1 VDDKRQDVKNNSLD
15 ALPLKCIVDQYGTA
29 SEQALLQMDR
39 LREFALGSP
48 AVLSAK
54 DLARAYPSAADL
66 ACASET
72 IRQMRLATA
81 GLSPLFAS
89 AEQVVRMQR
98 TMSALHGGL
107 AEAVRLADVMA
118 HVTPDAVV
126 MSKLAQSALASEK
139 TIMAQLSFAN
149 HLVSTVAGLSFKTDL
164 WFRSQPSWL
173 AAWRWNDACE
183 TSRRL
188 FDSCK
193 STGILSQAHG
203 VGGVMSGQLLPRL
216 ASVEYFN
223 ASDLV
228 ERFSVPPHRVSG
240 AATKASVRQ
249 LVHDDTADTIEG
261 ALAEIDPEL
270 PKLWVGA
277 RQARMSAN
285 PDSQR
290 HFSISLRE
298 LLTQVLHK
306 LAPDDAVAAWSVE
319 PEYFHNGR
327 PKRKARVMYI
337 CRSVTD
343 GGMRTFLAK
352 DVAAS
357 VSFMELFEAGTHST
371 RNRFSPEMLSAME
384 IRAAAAVR
392 FLVAAAH
399 APAPEQRG
407 IDDNHHI

>member
-1 VDDKRQDVKNNSLD
+1 MTSGREKLDSQDS
-15 ALPLKCIVDQYGTA
+15 LPLKRRVDRYGTA
-29 SEQALLQMDR
+29 SEQVLLQMDR
-39 LREFALGSP
+39 LREFTLLSP

-66 ACASET
+66 ACANET

-81 GLSPLFAS
+81 GLSSLFAS
-89 AEQVVRMQR
+89 AEQVERMQR
-98 TMSALHGGL
+98 AMSTLHGGL
-107 AEAVRLADVMA
+107 AEAARCADIMSYA
-118 HVTPDAVV
+118 TPDAVT

-149 HLVSTVAGLSFKTDL
+149 HLASTVADLYFKTDL
-164 WFRSQPSWL
+164 WFSSQPTWL
-173 AAWRWNDACE
+173 AARRWNDAYE

-188 FDSCK
+188 FESCK
-193 STGILSQAHG
+193 STGILSRASR
-203 VGGVMSGQLLPRL
+203 VGEAVSGQLLPRL

-228 ERFSVPPHRVSG
+228 ERFSVPPHKVSG

-249 LVHDDTADTIEG
+249 LVHDDTADAIEG

-290 HFSISLRE
+290 HFSISIRE
-298 LLTQVLHK
+298 LLTQVLHR

-319 PEYFHNGR
+319 PDYFHNGR

-337 CRSVTD
+337 CRSVSD
-343 GGMRTFLAK
+343 GGMRAFLTK
-352 DVAAS
+352 DVAAL

-371 RNRFSPEMLSAME
+371 RNQFSPEMLGAME
-384 IRAAAAVR
+384 IRAAAAIR
-392 FLVAAAH
+392 FLMAAAH
-399 APAPEQRG
+399 APAPVQRG
-407 IDDNHHI
+407 IDDDHHI